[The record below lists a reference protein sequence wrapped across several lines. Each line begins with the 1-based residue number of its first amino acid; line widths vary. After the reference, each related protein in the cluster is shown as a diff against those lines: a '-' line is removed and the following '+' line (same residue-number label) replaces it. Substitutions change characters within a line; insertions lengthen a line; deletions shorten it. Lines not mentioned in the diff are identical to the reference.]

1 MDAECFTSGHEFL
14 ARFVPLRV
22 GCLVTDLQMPGL
34 SGQDLLD
41 VLSAR
46 QAKLPAIMISGHGN
60 IPAVVRAMESGAG
73 RLPGEAIL
81 HGCADGANI
90 RKAVQISQK
99 YV

>member
-1 MDAECFTSGHEFL
+1 MLHFGSRISSPVRPI
-14 ARFVPLRV
+14 AR

-60 IPAVVRAMESGAG
+60 IPAVVRAMESGAVG
-73 RLPGEAIL
+73 FLEKPFSMDVLKRQ
-81 HGCADGANI
+81 H
-90 RKAVQISQK
+90 S
-99 YV
+99 